1 MNTSYT
7 SYYAIENTQARL
19 EKMVE
24 ALVFAFGGYSQ
35 VPLESIALA
44 LVGQINN
51 QGLFSTKGMQYYN
64 LEQAILFKERINDG
78 IKYCAAVFDEES
90 DFCNAEEI
98 RKLFWKHYKMP
109 ISLAE

>member
-7 SYYAIENTQARL
+7 SYTTEKTSQRRIE
-19 EKMVE
+19 EIVE
-24 ALVFAFGGYSQ
+24 ALKFAFGGYSQ

-44 LVGQINN
+44 LVGQVNN
-51 QGLFSTKGMQYYN
+51 QGLFSTEGMQYYN

-78 IKYCAAVFDEES
+78 IKYCASVFDGES

-98 RKLFWKHYKMP
+98 RQLFWKHYKMS